1 MVRGRDAWRTGVK
14 TTNATHAVFVRYA
27 AVAYHLGVL
36 RRVAFIDRRVFGILS
51 H

>member
-1 MVRGRDAWRTGVK
+1 MAHRRKDYERNT
-14 TTNATHAVFVRYA
+14 AVFVGYA